1 MQTLKRNISAYII
14 TDYFF
19 SLITILVLS
28 IFFTDLQVSLLKIF
42 LLPIFWLLFY
52 LLTGSYSNSLF
63 EKSRLSELTATFL
76 HTIFGCLIL
85 FFLPF
90 LSGINK
96 IEKFFTYDAIQFT
109 FVFLGRIILLFRTK
123 TKIAKGQ
130 IYFNTLIVGNNPKS
144 IKIFEALNK
153 NFRYLGFKANGFL
166 TVHQN
171 EVKNGLSKWIPM
183 LGSLDNINSIIDEYN
198 IQIVIISID
207 KKDKHLIEHLV
218 SSLIKKEIDIK
229 LVPDTLDILS
239 GSIKTSNV
247 LGAMLI
253 NIQTSAL
260 SPKELHFKRLLDILF
275 SFVGIVFLSPLLL
288 FVFIKTIFS
297 SKGGA
302 IYHQERIG
310 YKGKPFTIYKFRSM
324 YKNAEI
330 DGPALSSDND
340 LRITNWGKTMRK
352 WRLDELPQLWNI
364 LLGNMSFVGPRPER
378 KMYIDFLSAKSPYYQ
393 YLLKAKPGLT
403 SWGMVQFGYASTI
416 DEMLERMQYDLI
428 YIENASL
435 LLDFKIMMHTLRI
448 IISGKGK

>member
-19 SLITILVLS
+19 SLLTILVFS
-28 IFFTDLQVSLLKIF
+28 FFITDLYGSLLKIIF
-42 LLPIFWLLFY
+42 LPIFWLFFY

-85 FFLPF
+85 FFLPL
-90 LSGINK
+90 LSGINT
-96 IEKFFTYDAIQFT
+96 IEKFFTYNTMQFT
-109 FVFLGRIILLFRTK
+109 FVFFGRIILLFRTK
-123 TKIAKGQ
+123 KMIAKGQ
-130 IYFNTLIVGNNPKS
+130 IYFNTLIVGNNSKS
-144 IKIFEALNK
+144 IKVFEAINK
-153 NFRYLGFKANGFL
+153 NFRYLGFKAIGFL
-166 TVHQN
+166 TVHQI

-183 LGSLDNINSIIDEYN
+183 LGSIDNINTIIDENN

-218 SSLIKKEIDIK
+218 TSLIKKEIDIK

-260 SPKELHFKRLLDILF
+260 SPKEEHFKRLLDFLF
-275 SFVGIVFLSPLLL
+275 SIVGIVFLSPLLIS
-288 FVFIKTIFS
+288 VFIKTIFS

-302 IYHQERIG
+302 IYSQERIG

-352 WRLDELPQLWNI
+352 WRIDELPQLWNI
-364 LLGNMSFVGPRPER
+364 LQGNMSFVGPRPER
-378 KMYIDFLSAKSPYYQ
+378 KIYIDLLSAKSPYYQ

-403 SWGMVQFGYASTI
+403 SWGMVQFGYASSV

-448 IISGKGK
+448 ILSGKGK

>member
-19 SLITILVLS
+19 SLFTILLFSV
-28 IFFTDLQVSLLKIF
+28 FFTDLSASTLKIIF
-42 LLPIFWLLFY
+42 LPFFWLFFY

-85 FFLPF
+85 FFLPL
-90 LSGINK
+90 LSSINT
-96 IEKFFTYDAIQFT
+96 IERFFTYNSLQFT
-109 FVFLGRIILLFRTK
+109 FVFFGRIILLFRTK
-123 TKIAKGQ
+123 NKIAQGQ
-130 IYFNTLIVGNNPKS
+130 IYFNTLIIGNNPKS

-153 NFRYLGFKANGFL
+153 NFRYLGFKAIGFL
-166 TVHQN
+166 TVHQS

-183 LGSLDNINSIIDEYN
+183 LGSIDNINSIIDQNN

-207 KKDKHLIEHLV
+207 KKDKNIIEQLV
-218 SSLIKKEIDIK
+218 SNLIKKEIDIK
-229 LVPDTLDILS
+229 LVPDTIDILS

-260 SPKELHFKRLLDILF
+260 SPKEEHFKRLLDILI
-275 SFVGIVFLSPLLL
+275 SIIGLVFLTPLLL
-288 FVFIKTIFS
+288 FVYIKTLLS
-297 SKGGA
+297 SKGDA
-302 IYHQERIG
+302 IYSQERIG

-324 YKNAEI
+324 YENAEI

-340 LRITNWGKTMRK
+340 PRITNWGKIIRK
-352 WRLDELPQLWNI
+352 WRIDELPQLWNI
-364 LLGNMSFVGPRPER
+364 LQGNMSLVGPRPER
-378 KMYIDFLSAKSPYYQ
+378 KMYIDLLSAKSPYYQ

-416 DEMLERMQYDLI
+416 EEMLERMQYDLI

-448 IISGKGK
+448 ILSGKGK

>member
-1 MQTLKRNISAYII
+1 MHTLKRNISAYII

-19 SLITILVLS
+19 SLLTILLFS
-28 IFFTDLQVSLLKIF
+28 FLFTDLSASLLQIIF
-42 LLPIFWLLFY
+42 LPIFWLFFY
-52 LLTGSYSNSLF
+52 LLTGSYSSSLF

-85 FFLPF
+85 FFLPV
-90 LSGINK
+90 LSSIST
-96 IEKFFTYDAIQFT
+96 IEKFFTYNSIQFI
-109 FVFLGRIILLFRTK
+109 FVFFGRIILLFSTK
-123 TKIAKGQ
+123 KKIAKGQ
-130 IYFNTLIVGNNPKS
+130 IFFNTLIVGNNQKS
-144 IKIFEALNK
+144 VKIVEALNK
-153 NFRYLGFKANGFL
+153 NFRYLGFKAIGFL

-183 LGSLDNINSIIDEYN
+183 MGSIDNINSIIDKNN

-207 KKDKHLIEHLV
+207 KKGKHLIEHLV

-260 SPKELHFKRLLDILF
+260 SPNEEHFKRLLDILI
-275 SFVGIVFLSPLLL
+275 SLLGMVLLSPLLL

-302 IYHQERIG
+302 IYSQERIG
-310 YKGKPFTIYKFRSM
+310 YKGKPFTIFKFRSM
-324 YKNAEI
+324 YENAEMN
-330 DGPALSSDND
+330 GPALSSDND
-340 LRITNWGKTMRK
+340 PRITNWGKTMRK
-352 WRLDELPQLWNI
+352 WRIDELPQLWNI
-364 LLGNMSFVGPRPER
+364 LQGNMSLVGPRPER
-378 KMYIDFLSAKSPYYQ
+378 KMYIDLLSAKSPYYQ

-403 SWGMVQFGYASTI
+403 SWGMVQFGYASSI
-416 DEMLERMQYDLI
+416 DEMVERMQYDLI

-448 IISGKGK
+448 ILSGKGK

>member
-14 TDYFF
+14 TDYLFSILTVIIFCFF
-19 SLITILVLS
+19 
-28 IFFTDLQVSLLKIF
+28 FNDLYGSLLKIIF
-42 LLPIFWLLFY
+42 LPIFWLFFY

-85 FFLPF
+85 FFLPL
-90 LSGINK
+90 LSSVNT
-96 IEKFFTYDAIQFT
+96 IERFFTYNALQFI
-109 FVFLGRIILLFRTK
+109 FVFSGRIILLFSTK
-123 TKIAKGQ
+123 KKIAKGE

-153 NFRYLGFKANGFL
+153 NFRYLGFKAIGFL
-166 TVHQN
+166 TVHQS

-183 LGSLDNINSIIDEYN
+183 LGSIDNINSIIDQNN

-207 KKDKHLIEHLV
+207 KKDKHLIEQLI

-260 SPKELHFKRLLDILF
+260 SPKEEHFKRLLDILF
-275 SFVGIVFLSPLLL
+275 SIIGLIFLTPLLL
-288 FVFIKTIFS
+288 FVYIKTLLS
-297 SKGGA
+297 SKGDA
-302 IYHQERIG
+302 IYSQERIG

-324 YKNAEI
+324 YENAEI

-340 LRITNWGKTMRK
+340 PRITNWGKIMRK
-352 WRLDELPQLWNI
+352 WRIDELPQLWNI
-364 LLGNMSFVGPRPER
+364 LQGNMSLVGPRPER
-378 KMYIDFLSAKSPYYQ
+378 KMYIDLLSAKSPYYQ

-416 DEMLERMQYDLI
+416 EEMLERMQYDLI

-435 LLDFKIMMHTLRI
+435 MLDFKIMMHTLRI
-448 IISGKGK
+448 ILSGKGK